1 MFGKIERFKVDAEA
15 KKTPLNIKT
24 FFDLDAVYANVLKV
38 DGATTSTGNRKLT
51 RSPVIKKGGT
61 SPVSNDIQ
69 TSTDDETYFY
79 MKGKT
84 TLFEMINTE
93 IKGTIKTLLNNEKQI
108 HEFIEHDIIQRM

>member
-1 MFGKIERFKVDAEA
+1 
-15 KKTPLNIKT
+15 
-24 FFDLDAVYANVLKV
+24 
-38 DGATTSTGNRKLT
+38 
-51 RSPVIKKGGT
+51 
-61 SPVSNDIQ
+61 
-69 TSTDDETYFY
+69 